1 MGTVHGLLTLYIG
14 SVDRK
19 YENCSLQNYGS
30 FSELLKMYKICH
42 GHHMVNMQSDFV
54 DVFRST
60 QVDFV
65 VKVSCYIECLN
76 AVLLFENIPC
86 FWF

>member
-1 MGTVHGLLTLYIG
+1 
-14 SVDRK
+14 
-19 YENCSLQNYGS
+19 
-30 FSELLKMYKICH
+30 MYKICQ
-42 GHHMVNMQSDFV
+42 GHYMVNMQSNFV

-65 VKVSCYIECLN
+65 GKVSCYIECLN